1 LDSESP
7 LVSNLVKTWLH
18 IFHANVV
25 HFGMV
30 KDQTRRNFFRTA
42 PLAAAAVSLS
52 FSDKS
57 LFASAVP
64 SAAAQAPE
72 TGPNKPFQIFTAKA
86 LDDVIRGVQA
96 DSGTKQLIG
105 TKTTPFSITINSE
118 TNKTAKEFEYHEHR
132 DHIFQ
137 VIDGTTVYEL
147 GGTPQNP
154 RSTGPGEWLAP
165 DSKGS
170 ESVTLRKGD
179 MLIVPRGTPHRRRTT
194 ESVTLN
200 LISVQNAI

>member
-1 LDSESP
+1 
-7 LVSNLVKTWLH
+7 
-18 IFHANVV
+18 
-25 HFGMV
+25 MV

-52 FSDKS
+52 LSDKS
-57 LFASAVP
+57 LFASATP
-64 SAAAQAPE
+64 SGAFQASGAE
-72 TGPNKPFQIFTAKA
+72 SHESFQVFTAKT
-86 LDDVIRGVQA
+86 LDEVVHGVQA

-105 TKTTPFSITINSE
+105 TKTTPFSITVNSE
-118 TNKTAKEFEYHEHR
+118 TNKAAKEFEYHEHR

-147 GGTPQNP
+147 GGTPQTP

-165 DSKGS
+165 NS
-170 ESVTLRKGD
+170 EGFKSVTLRKGD
-179 MLIVPRGTPHRRRTT
+179 MLIVPRGTPHRRRTA

-200 LISVQNAI
+200 LISIQSTM